1 MTPALRTALA
11 AFDRIS
17 GTPEADSMTF
27 AERIRRAIAGTDCT
41 FDKLCDAIGTSEG
54 AKG

>member
-1 MTPALRTALA
+1 MTPALQSALA

-17 GTPEADSMTF
+17 ASPEADSMTF

-41 FDKLCDAIGTSEG
+41 FETMLAALVAEQEARG
-54 AKG
+54 

>member
-1 MTPALRTALA
+1 MTPALQSALA
-11 AFDRIS
+11 AFDRLS
-17 GTPEADSMTF
+17 ASPEADSMTF

-41 FDKLCDAIGTSEG
+41 FDKLCDAIGTDEG